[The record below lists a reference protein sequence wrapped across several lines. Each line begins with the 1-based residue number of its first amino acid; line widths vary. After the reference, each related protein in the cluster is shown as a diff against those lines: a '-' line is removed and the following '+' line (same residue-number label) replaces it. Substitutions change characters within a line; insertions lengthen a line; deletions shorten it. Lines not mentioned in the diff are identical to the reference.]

1 MWDAGSSLMGGRIII
16 IMFPT
21 EGKMAGTSADV
32 WMRGC
37 AAPNYRGCQDGGIF
51 GVVSIGFKGQCH
63 EIFNFRVF
71 FMNQFP
77 PSPLGP

>member
-1 MWDAGSSLMGGRIII
+1 MSAAVHMEPNKLWRSNSISNLYGNNVS
-16 IMFPT
+16 PT

-51 GVVSIGFKGQCH
+51 GVVSNGFKGQCH
-63 EIFNFRVF
+63 EIFNFRF
-71 FMNQFP
+71 F
-77 PSPLGP
+77 S